1 MAANNNFKI
10 DIVNSLGFEHSSYRQ
25 SIVSLCIGNPKQYYE
40 LKSIVYAN
48 MRNAIISALY
58 DNIYSILDS
67 GKLMG
72 GNPIGS
78 AAVGAPRLGQ
88 APFIPSFPKQEI
100 SSIAVKMC
108 KDMNDH
114 LEVIMNILLP
124 NKNDLLAKESVSI
137 KGINDALSA

>member
-10 DIVNSLGFEHSSYRQ
+10 DVVNSLGFQHSSYRQ
-25 SIVSLCIGNPKQYYE
+25 AITSLCIGNPKQYYE
-40 LKSIVYAN
+40 LKSIVYSTL
-48 MRNAIISALY
+48 RDSIISALY

-67 GKLMG
+67 GKLQG
-72 GNPIGS
+72 GNAIGS
-78 AAVGAPRLGQ
+78 STMGAPRLG
-88 APFIPSFPKQEI
+88 ANNLIPRFPLQQV
-100 SSIAVKMC
+100 SSIAIKMC
-108 KDMNDH
+108 TDMNDH

>member
-10 DIVNSLGFEHSSYRQ
+10 DVVNSLGFQHSSYRQ
-25 SIVSLCIGNPKQYYE
+25 AITSLCIGNPKQYYE
-40 LKSIVYAN
+40 LKSIVYSTL
-48 MRNAIISALY
+48 RDQIISALY
-58 DNIYSILDS
+58 DNIYRILDE
-67 GKLMG
+67 GRLVG

-78 AAVGAPRLGQ
+78 AAVGGPRLGQ
-88 APFIPSFPKQEI
+88 APYIPNFPKQQI
-100 SSIAVKMC
+100 SSIAISCC
-108 KDMNDH
+108 KQLNDH